1 MENWK
6 RIDNDSM
13 PQQGTRVLISDGET
27 ITIAYYMLSQ
37 EHINWFFDNE
47 QLKDLDIQW
56 WSNLPDLPPRI
67 KRAEESS
74 STVD

>member
-1 MENWK
+1 MENWN
-6 RIDNDSM
+6 RVDNNSM
-13 PQQGTRVLISDGET
+13 PHEGLRVLISDGET

-37 EHINWFFDNE
+37 EHINWYFDND

-56 WSNLPDLPPRI
+56 WCNLPDLPPRI

-74 STVD
+74 GTVD